1 MSTSPKITVAFCT
14 YNRADSLP
22 GLVRA
27 LRALECPHPF
37 DILVVNNNSRDHTAG
52 VLDQL
57 ALEEGAP
64 LRWVLETEQG
74 IVPARNRLIA
84 EAIGQDYLLML
95 DDDELPGPRWLAAG
109 LDALHNEGAQC
120 VSGPITVDFR
130 AIQAPG
136 WMNAGIRGFLGEVD
150 YGSEAYWNTHPSQR
164 FYTGNI
170 GYRLSLFRDNPEL
183 RFDTRYNRAGEGIG
197 GGSDT
202 HMYGR
207 MLGMGV
213 RLRYRPEMLIYHH
226 VDPWKL
232 KRGYFLRLHHREG
245 VRIGRYSATDYAR
258 SVLGVPPFLV
268 IQALRHTARALGMT
282 LRGDAEAL
290 RQGMNATH
298 AWGMVRGLYL
308 RRRDRRAGEVR

>member
-1 MSTSPKITVAFCT
+1 MSTMPKITVGFCT

-22 GLVRA
+22 GLVHV
-27 LRALECPHPF
+27 LRGLACPYPF
-37 DILVVNNNSRDHTAG
+37 EILVVNNNSRDHTAK
-52 VLDQL
+52 VLDDL
-57 ALEEGAP
+57 VNKPGAP
-64 LRWVLETEQG
+64 LRWVMETEQG
-74 IVPARNRLIA
+74 IVPARNRLIT
-84 EAIGQDYLLML
+84 ETLDQDYLLML
-95 DDDELPGPRWLAAG
+95 DDDELPGPEWLAAG
-109 LDALHNEGAQC
+109 LDALHSEGAQC

-130 AIQAPG
+130 TISAPS

-150 YGSEAYWNTHPSQR
+150 YGPDAYWNTHPSQR

-170 GYRLSLFRDNPEL
+170 GYCLSLFREHPEL

-207 MLGMGV
+207 MLEMGV

-226 VDPWKL
+226 VDTWKL
-232 KRGYFLRLHHREG
+232 KRSYFLRLHHREG
-245 VRIGRYSATDYAR
+245 VRIGRYSTTDYVR
-258 SVLGVPPFLV
+258 SVLGVPPFMLA
-268 IQALRHTARALGMT
+268 QALRHSAKALGMT
-282 LRGDAEAL
+282 LRGDQESL

-308 RRRDRRAGEVR
+308 RRHDRQEKEDR